1 MAKNI
6 TPKRKALRML
16 PEDFS
21 MLGQNETVADV
32 MQKSMQMVPSVVLSE
47 FTVCPPL
54 TDELMDNLFAFLE
67 NNVFGPPVSQTE
79 CPGLF
84 TNLQSLQVTAP
95 TIICGMCIVATAEG
109 ENFCQSGV
117 LVDCPD
123 GGVAV
128 APPAVLQSGC
138 DGGALASAGQ
148 TPAVMH
154 WGGPGW
160 NFIQAFF
167 RAYDVQVSLNQD
179 CLILDVPASDV
190 GMCEIAPTF
199 FGAGDSCMGTMPF
212 IRETNEAGRNNG
224 LDCQFLPPNTLVT
237 TDCAGVCAS
246 IDAPPPTAAVT
257 WGHQMFTG
265 RQPKWSRFPR
275 PLLLFPAFSSV
286 GVEFAPHGNNQAF
299 KDQMR
304 AALVAS
310 TKVRGASD
318 NCGQIPPSECF
329 TTASPTGGVGIGAA
343 HWPGGKV
350 TIGIRLMGYR
360 VSYAFCI
367 DYFYR
372 MLTDWPGLAQVYGI
386 GPAQTFVQTVAGKA
400 RQLGDNRADALTAL
414 ASGNLAGLPSGDR

>member
-1 MAKNI
+1 M
-6 TPKRKALRML
+6 RML
-16 PEDFS
+16 PDDFS
-21 MLGQNETVADV
+21 MLGQNETVLDV

-47 FTVCPPL
+47 LTICPPL
-54 TDELMDNLFAFLE
+54 PNEGMDAVFGFLE
-67 NNVFGPPVSQTE
+67 NNVFGPPISQTPD

-84 TNLQSLQVTAP
+84 TNLQSLQVTSP

-123 GGVAV
+123 GSVAV

-160 NFIQAFF
+160 NFIQAMF

-212 IRETNEAGRNNG
+212 IREANQAARNNG
-224 LDCQFLPPNTLVT
+224 LECQFLPPNTLVT

-246 IDAPPPTAAVT
+246 IDAPPPSAAVT

-265 RQPKWSRFPR
+265 RQPKWSRFPQ
-275 PLLLFPAFSSV
+275 PILLFPAFSQV
-286 GVEFAPHGNNQAF
+286 GVQFVPHGNNAAF
-299 KDQMR
+299 KNQMR
-304 AALVAS
+304 NALVAS
-310 TKVRGASD
+310 SNALGAAD
-318 NCGQIPPSECF
+318 CGMIGPSECF
-329 TTASPTGGVGIGAA
+329 STVSPTGGVGIGAA
-343 HWPGGKV
+343 HWPGGKI

-360 VSYAFCI
+360 VSYSFCI

-372 MLTDWPGLAQVYGI
+372 TLTNLPGFAAQAYGV
-386 GPAQTFVQTVAGKA
+386 GPAQAFIHGVASKA
-400 RQLGDNRADALTAL
+400 RQLGDNRADAIAAL
-414 ASGNLAGLPSGDR
+414 ASGSLAGLPSGDR